1 MTGKIISIYSSKG
14 GVGKTFI
21 AVNLAVDICLETKRK
36 VILIDFGQPFS
47 IDVARLLNM
56 SEIKMMESIL
66 SSARKL
72 SPSIIKSFVTSHPSG
87 IEVLS
92 LTNGEKDLGPELFN
106 PFNIAAVLKKLQ
118 VSFDFIIADI
128 GMKYNSVVDK
138 VFDLSRIILVP
149 VIPDYLSVQQ
159 TKSDLNMLRV
169 KNFSREMIKLVVN
182 MSGKNNYLNQD
193 ILEKQLD
200 RKIAVSIPYDSNSIS
215 KLNVGTY
222 PSEFPRH
229 GVTKAFDKLTFQIIN
244 DSSLHMPLSS
254 DVFNGV
260 NGEKY
265 GESLPGVDELKIL
278 IHDKLLES
286 IDFKRLDTEVDNSP
300 EKMEQL
306 RKKITQKVTE
316 IIDSETSI
324 KSRQIREQLLKEV
337 LQEALGLGPLEDLL
351 CDSSISEI
359 MVNQWNQI
367 YIERDGKLKRIE
379 KKFLSEQHLMNIIG
393 RIVAPIGRKLD
404 TSTPM
409 VDARLKDGSRVNAI
423 IPPLAIRGIALT
435 IRKFPED
442 NMSIEDF
449 IKIGTVNKQIADFFD
464 AAVKAK
470 LNILV
475 SGGTSTGKTTL
486 LNILSGFIPLDER
499 IITIEDS
506 AELNLQQPHVVSFE
520 VRPPNI
526 EGKGEITIRDLVKNS
541 LRMRPDRIIVGEC
554 RGQEA
559 LDMLQAMNTGH
570 DGSLTTVHANSCRE
584 ALSRLETLVMYT
596 GFELPTKAIKDQI
609 VGAIDLIVQM
619 KRFKDG
625 SRKITQIS
633 EITGKEGDVITM
645 GDVFIYKQSGE
656 EDGKAVGTFVSTGY
670 VPKCLDRFKER
681 GISIPRE
688 IFWGST

>member
-1 MTGKIISIYSSKG
+1 
-14 GVGKTFI
+14 
-21 AVNLAVDICLETKRK
+21 
-36 VILIDFGQPFS
+36 
-47 IDVARLLNM
+47 
-56 SEIKMMESIL
+56 
-66 SSARKL
+66 
-72 SPSIIKSFVTSHPSG
+72 
-87 IEVLS
+87 
-92 LTNGEKDLGPELFN
+92 
-106 PFNIAAVLKKLQ
+106 
-118 VSFDFIIADI
+118 
-128 GMKYNSVVDK
+128 
-138 VFDLSRIILVP
+138 
-149 VIPDYLSVQQ
+149 
-159 TKSDLNMLRV
+159 
-169 KNFSREMIKLVVN
+169 

>member
-36 VILIDFGQPFS
+36 VILVDFGQPFS
-47 IDVARLLNM
+47 MDVARLLNM
-56 SEIKMMESIL
+56 SEIKMMENIL
-66 SSARKL
+66 LSARKL
-72 SPSIIKSFVTSHPSG
+72 SPSIIKSFVTTHHSG
-87 IEVLS
+87 IAVLP
-92 LTNGEKDLGPELFN
+92 LTSGENNLGPELLN
-106 PFNIAAVLKKLQ
+106 PLNIAAVLKKLQ

-159 TKSDLNMLRV
+159 TKNDLNLLRR
-169 KNFSREMIKLVVN
+169 KNFSRDMIKLVVN

-200 RKIAVSIPYDSNSIS
+200 RKIAVSIPYDSDSIS

-222 PSEFPRH
+222 PSDFPRH
-229 GVTKAFDKLTFQIIN
+229 GVTKAFDKLTFQIVN
-244 DSSLHMPLSS
+244 DSSQHMPLSS

-265 GESLPGVDELKIL
+265 TESLPSLDELKIL

-393 RIVAPIGRKLD
+393 RIVAPIGRKID

-442 NMSIEDF
+442 HMRIDDF
-449 IKIGTVNKQIADFFD
+449 IKIGTVNKQIAGFFD

-486 LNILSGFIPLDER
+486 LNILSGFIPPDER

-520 VRPPNI
+520 ARPPNI

-541 LRMRPDRIIVGEC
+541 LRMRPDRVIVGEC

-633 EITGKEGDVITM
+633 EITGMEGDVITM
-645 GDVFIYKQSGE
+645 GDIFIYKQSGE
-656 EDGKAVGTFVSTGY
+656 EDGKAVGAFVSTGY
-670 VPKCLDRFKER
+670 IPKCLERFKER

-688 IFWGST
+688 IFWAST